1 MGNTER
7 PDNHGTGMTG
17 AIVAHRRL
25 LGVAPGARILAV
37 HAFSP
42 DQQNSAEAT
51 TQHILAGID

>member
-1 MGNTER
+1 
-7 PDNHGTGMTG
+7 MTG